1 MVDQGVDGESVGRWI
16 EYAVVGRRVEYLEV
30 RGDKVRQAS
39 GRNRRQC
46 ELLLIACCYLAA
58 VLFVLVLAAI
68 ARVYVGM
75 NLFKFIRYARE
86 EFVLALGT
94 ASTEAALLGA
104 DRIMDSMRVF
114 VNLLGNCLATFVAK
128 WEGRLDTA
136 RMHCVLNG
144 DAPIDELAPAT
155 QPAEPVR
162 RLAVPTPTPASD

>member
-1 MVDQGVDGESVGRWI
+1 M
-16 EYAVVGRRVEYLEV
+16 
-30 RGDKVRQAS
+30 
-39 GRNRRQC
+39 
-46 ELLLIACCYLAA
+46 
-58 VLFVLVLAAI
+58 LFVLVLAAI

-86 EFVLALGT
+86 EFLLAIGT

-114 VNLLGNCLATFVAK
+114 VNLLGNCLATFVVAK

-136 RMHCVLNG
+136 RMHRVLNG

-162 RLAVPTPTPASD
+162 RLAVPTPMPASD